1 MKKNPGIGKVT
12 ITATGKGDKSVYETE
27 LEIRT
32 VRRPQV
38 KVTAATLEAGKSWK
52 ETVAM
57 PGATGTNQLTLEVSD
72 IAPVNLSS
80 RLSYLLGYPHG
91 CLEQITS
98 KGFPQLYISSFTD
111 LTPQQAKSTEEAVKE
126 VIRRLRSY
134 QTVDG
139 AFAYWRVERA
149 AMAGVRF
156 TLLISCWKPRRKAT
170 WFPRP

>member
-38 KVTAATLEAGKSWK
+38 KVTAATLEVGKFWK

-57 PGATGTNQLTLEVSD
+57 PGAAGTNQLTLEMSD

-91 CLEQITS
+91 CLEQVIS

-111 LTPQQAKSTEEAVKE
+111 LPPRQAKSTEEAVKE

-139 AFAYWRVERA
+139 AFAYWPGGTSSNGWGTVYACLLYTSDA
-149 AMAGVRF
+149 ADE
-156 TLLISCWKPRRKAT
+156 L
-170 WFPRP
+170 

>member
-1 MKKNPGIGKVT
+1 M
-12 ITATGKGDKSVYETE
+12 
-27 LEIRT
+27 
-32 VRRPQV
+32 

-139 AFAYWRVERA
+139 AFAYWPGGTSSNGWGTVYATHFLLEASKKGYLVPEAMKQSVLNNLRRVARN
-149 AMAGVRF
+149 
-156 TLLISCWKPRRKAT
+156 WKPSFRLCLG
-170 WFPRP
+170 RP

>member
-1 MKKNPGIGKVT
+1 
-12 ITATGKGDKSVYETE
+12 
-27 LEIRT
+27 
-32 VRRPQV
+32 
-38 KVTAATLEAGKSWK
+38 
-52 ETVAM
+52 M

-139 AFAYWRVERA
+139 LSPIGGWNEQQWLGYGLRYSFLAGSLEER
-149 AMAGVRF
+149 
-156 TLLISCWKPRRKAT
+156 LLGSRGHETKRIE
-170 WFPRP
+170 

>member
-1 MKKNPGIGKVT
+1 MSISLPVSGYHHDLDTPVVIRHLIGMPGGLPLLQQASFRIRVKKNPGIGKVT

-38 KVTAATLEAGKSWK
+38 KVSAATLEAGKSWK
-52 ETVAM
+52 KTVAM

-111 LTPQQAKSTEEAVKE
+111 LTPGSN
-126 VIRRLRSY
+126 
-134 QTVDG
+134 
-139 AFAYWRVERA
+139 
-149 AMAGVRF
+149 
-156 TLLISCWKPRRKAT
+156 P
-170 WFPRP
+170 